1 MTHNQTTAIK
11 AAKARVEPST
21 TRTLSLEH
29 SARLMRRC
37 CQQEKA
43 QHFIQTVSWQQTK
56 AGATFFEL
64 VF

>member
-11 AAKARVEPST
+11 ATKARVEPST

-37 CQQEKA
+37 C
-43 QHFIQTVSWQQTK
+43 WQAK
-56 AGATFFEL
+56 LGIL
-64 VF
+64 LKPCHGSRP